1 MGRTGRWFGYQHYE
15 VVPDIITLAKTLG
28 GGVAIGAIVAK
39 PEIASVLVPGT
50 HASTFGGNP
59 LACAAAIATIEA
71 IEGDKLI
78 DNAVRMGQYAIAKL
92 SALKQQFPIIRELRG
107 KGLMIG
113 IELTVPGSNIVS
125 KCLEQGLRINC
136 TQGNIL
142 RFMPSMTISTE
153 EIDQAIGILSNVL
166 ETEG

>member
-1 MGRTGRWFGYQHYE
+1 
-15 VVPDIITLAKTLG
+15 
-28 GGVAIGAIVAK
+28 
-39 PEIASVLVPGT
+39 
-50 HASTFGGNP
+50 
-59 LACAAAIATIEA
+59 
-71 IEGDKLI
+71 
-78 DNAVRMGQYAIAKL
+78 MGQYATDKL
-92 SALKQQFPIIRELRG
+92 NTLKQKFSIIRELRG

-113 IELTVPGSNIVS
+113 IELTVPGGNIVS

-142 RFMPSMTISTE
+142 RFMPSMTISAE